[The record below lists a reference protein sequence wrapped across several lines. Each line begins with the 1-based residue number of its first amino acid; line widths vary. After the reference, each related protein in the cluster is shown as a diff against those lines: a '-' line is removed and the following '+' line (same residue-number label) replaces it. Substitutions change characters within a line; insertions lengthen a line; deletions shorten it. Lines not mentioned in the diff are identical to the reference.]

1 MREIYL
7 YKTFDFKI
15 EWVQLA
21 APILLIETLNYIPNA
36 LYILNGTLYL
46 KKKLLVPY
54 FKFRTKIIFVTISP
68 FVAATVVNSKR

>member
-15 EWVQLA
+15 EWVQFA

-46 KKKLLVPY
+46 KK
-54 FKFRTKIIFVTISP
+54 SC
-68 FVAATVVNSKR
+68 